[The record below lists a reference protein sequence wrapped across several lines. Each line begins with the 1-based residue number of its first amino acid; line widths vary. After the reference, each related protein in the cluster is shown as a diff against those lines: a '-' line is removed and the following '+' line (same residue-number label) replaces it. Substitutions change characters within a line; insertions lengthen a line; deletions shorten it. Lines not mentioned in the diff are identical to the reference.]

1 MIHLRDKFY
10 TDKLGLH
17 IQTPVR
23 IPRHLF
29 CLDTESPH
37 LVRIPN
43 PDVIDGPYTE
53 TPVYIFLSLWLD
65 TESTLVTLSEVL
77 KSAKDLKDSAERL
90 EMKLN
95 QTDRQVAL
103 EQGKL
108 KSLISKI
115 QEELHIG
122 KSSHFYDNSKT
133 TTSKMGL
140 QA

>member
-1 MIHLRDKFY
+1 M
-10 TDKLGLH
+10 
-17 IQTPVR
+17 
-23 IPRHLF
+23 
-29 CLDTESPH
+29 
-37 LVRIPN
+37 
-43 PDVIDGPYTE
+43 
-53 TPVYIFLSLWLD
+53 
-65 TESTLVTLSEVL
+65 TLSEVL

-140 QA
+140 QAWHLLFTFEAVC